1 MTARSARRPR
11 RARAGLS
18 LIEVLLALTIL
29 MIALAALSRLTDVGT
44 ERAADAR
51 AYTRGARLVQN
62 KMAEVEA
69 GIVGLEGEAAGN
81 FDGDDAGW
89 EYTVTPE
96 PTGPPNLYN
105 VTVRAKYIRGGKP
118 LEVVL
123 TQLVFDPAMTGSTAQ
138 AERPAAESVEAAGGT
153 ATGGTTP

>member
-1 MTARSARRPR
+1 MTARPSYRSR
-11 RARAGLS
+11 RAGLS
-18 LIEVLLALTIL
+18 LVEVLLALTIL
-29 MIALAALSRLTDVGT
+29 MIGLGALSRLTDIGT

-69 GIVGLEGEAAGN
+69 GVVGLDGATSGS

-89 EYTVTPE
+89 EFTVTPE

-118 LEVVL
+118 LEVAL
-123 TQLVFDPAMTGSTAQ
+123 AQLVFDPAMTGSTAQ

-153 ATGGTTP
+153 TP

>member
-1 MTARSARRPR
+1 MTARSARRPSR
-11 RARAGLS
+11 RGLS

-29 MIALAALSRLTDVGT
+29 LIGLAALSRLTDVGT

-69 GIVGLEGEAAGN
+69 GVVGLEGETTGN
-81 FDGDDAGW
+81 FTDDDAGW
-89 EYTVTPE
+89 EFTVTPE

-105 VTVRAKYIRGGKP
+105 VTVRAKYIRAGKP
-118 LEVVL
+118 LEVIL

-138 AERPAAESVEAAGGT
+138 AERPAPPET
-153 ATGGTTP
+153 DPATGGTTTGGTTP

>member
-1 MTARSARRPR
+1 MIARVVRASRPR
-11 RARAGLS
+11 RGLS
-18 LIEVLLALTIL
+18 LIEVLLALTI
-29 MIALAALSRLTDVGT
+29 MIIAMAALGRLTDVGT

-69 GIVGLEGEAAGN
+69 GIVGLEGEVTGT
-81 FDGDDAGW
+81 FDGDDGGW
-89 EYTVTPE
+89 EFTVTPE

-105 VTVRAKYIRGGKP
+105 VTVRAKYIRAGKP

-138 AERPAAESVEAAGGT
+138 AERPATESVEAAGGT
-153 ATGGTTP
+153 TP

>member
-1 MTARSARRPR
+1 MIVRSARHPR
-11 RARAGLS
+11 RGLS
-18 LIEVLLALTIL
+18 ILEVLLALTIL
-29 MIALAALSRLTDVGT
+29 TIALAALSQLTDLGT
-44 ERAADAR
+44 SRAADAR

-69 GIVGLEGEAAGN
+69 GIVELTGESNGN

-96 PTGPPNLYN
+96 STGPPNLYT
-105 VTVRAKYIRGGKP
+105 VTVRAKYIRAGKP

-123 TQLVFDPAMTGSTAQ
+123 TQLVFDPAQTGSTAQ
-138 AERPAAESVEAAGGT
+138 AERPAPPETDPAGGT
-153 ATGGTTP
+153 TTGGTTP